1 MRPKLVTIC
10 HVNSGRRSFG
20 FASFERGALGIAL
33 GIRPDMP
40 SNIFTEIASSDLS
53 NITGGVNAADVQAI
67 KQQAAQYCPVT
78 AAKYASI
85 DPAKV
90 TRAQATQMGNSCV
103 AEISP
108 MLRGIARGRIDGEIN
123 KAFPQ

>member
-1 MRPKLVTIC
+1 MF
-10 HVNSGRRSFG
+10 SFAR
-20 FASFERGALGIAL
+20 FRDGALGTAL
-33 GIRPDMP
+33 GIRLDMP
-40 SNIFTEIASSDLS
+40 SNIFSEISSSDLS
-53 NITGGVNAADVQAI
+53 NITGGVNAADVEAI

-78 AAKYASI
+78 AAKYANV

-103 AEISP
+103 AEINP
-108 MLRGIARGRIDGEIN
+108 VFRGVARGRIDTAIN